1 MKTASKAI
9 RLARTPEVDRAL
21 KIARGQYPTLNDPEL
36 LKLALSR
43 LAYEPANDAE
53 ELAEIRATT
62 ARAFGEDYLNDPAE
76 DIYELGM
83 GKKVNLGRA
92 RK

>member
-1 MKTASKAI
+1 M
-9 RLARTPEVDRAL
+9 DRAL

-62 ARAFGEDYLNDPAE
+62 ARALGEDYLNDPAE